1 MTWIVPLP
9 VLIPLLSAGLVLA
22 LSHLPRLQ
30 QVISVAA
37 LTASLASAV
46 TMLFAVAQGPL
57 VLDIGG
63 WAAPVGIT
71 LVADRLSVLMLVVSV
86 AVTLGVLIY
95 AIGQGL
101 ADGAKRAP
109 VAIFHPTFLLL
120 SAGVSNAFLTGD
132 LFNLYVGFEILLVAS
147 FVLISLG
154 GTRSRIRSGTVY
166 IVVSLLGSVLFL
178 TALALVYAATG
189 TVNMA
194 QLAQRLPEINP
205 GVALVLQVLLLTAFG
220 LKAAVFP
227 LSAWLPDSYPIAPAP
242 VTAVFAGL
250 LTKVGV
256 YAIIRTQVLLFPT
269 GQLDTVLIVLGM
281 ATMLV
286 GILGAVAQD
295 DLKRLLS
302 YTLVSHI
309 GFMIWG
315 VAVASRASLAAAI
328 FYVAHHITVQTA
340 LFLIAGIMERKG
352 GYTDLRELG
361 SLAKK
366 APLLAILFLVPALNL
381 AGIPPFSGFVGKL
394 GLLSASAARASGW
407 DYAMIA
413 VALLSSLLTLLAML
427 RVWNMAFWQEAPQD
441 YQAPRTPRIMSA
453 AATGIVAVSLLLT
466 VVAGPLLGYATTA
479 ASALLQRSPYIHAVL
494 PDGERGSGTSQNEG
508 TKDELPQVE
517 KDRSVKSTPAPP
529 VTFGEPTPT
538 PTAGGDQ

>member
-37 LTASLASAV
+37 LTASLVSAV
-46 TMLFAVAQGPL
+46 TMLLVVSRRPL
-57 VLDIGG
+57 VLDVGG
-63 WAAPVGIT
+63 WSAPVGIT

-109 VAIFHPTFLLL
+109 VTIFHPTFLLL

-194 QLAQRLPEINP
+194 QLAQRLPEIDP
-205 GVALVLQVLLLTAFG
+205 GVALLLQVLLLTAFG

-256 YAIIRTQVLLFPT
+256 YAIIRTQVLLFPA

-302 YTLVSHI
+302 FTLVSHI

-352 GYTDLRELG
+352 GYTDLRKLG

-407 DYAMIA
+407 DYPMIT
-413 VALLSSLLTLLAML
+413 VALVSSLLTLLVML
-427 RVWNMAFWQEAPQD
+427 RVWNMAFWQDAPQD
-441 YQAPRTPRIMSA
+441 YSAPRTPRIMSVA
-453 AATGIVAVSLLLT
+453 TTGIVAVSLMLT
-466 VVAGPLLGYATTA
+466 VVAGPLMSYTTDTA
-479 ASALLQRSPYIHAVL
+479 AVLLQRIPYIRAVL
-494 PDGERGSGTSQNEG
+494 PDGERGNGTSQNEG
-508 TKDELPQVE
+508 TKDELPQLE
-517 KDRSVKSTPAPP
+517 DHSVKSTPAPP
-529 VTFGEPTPT
+529 VTFGEPTLT
-538 PTAGGDQ
+538 VGGEK

>member
-37 LTASLASAV
+37 LTASLVSAV
-46 TMLFAVAQGPL
+46 TMLFAVGQGPL

-194 QLAQRLPEINP
+194 QLAQRLPEIDP
-205 GVALVLQVLLLTAFG
+205 GVALLLQVLLLTAFG

-256 YAIIRTQVLLFPT
+256 YAIIRTQVLLFPS

-394 GLLSASAARASGW
+394 GLLSASATRASGW

-441 YQAPRTPRIMSA
+441 YRAPRTPRIMSA

-466 VVAGPLLGYATTA
+466 VVAGPLVGYATGTA
-479 ASALLQRSPYIHAVL
+479 TALLQRSPYIQAVL

-517 KDRSVKSTPAPP
+517 EDRLVKNTPAPP
-529 VTFGEPTPT
+529 VTFGDPSPTPSV
-538 PTAGGDQ
+538 GGDK